1 MASMNARDR
10 GQLSEQ
16 ECAAVLA
23 RLFPRGLGGEDVIAE
38 LAPEGWERS
47 PLLAVFHP
55 SVEQVYRES
64 LRFHRNLER
73 LAGPRSSG
81 PLPPEPTLEEIR
93 EQWHDE
99 PVDRQREVPELV
111 GRCLWDVISDNHDVI
126 APDGREVHLGSFR
139 AAGDFIAELLDN
151 EVGSRQYGY
160 MDFYMGTIWINDR
173 ADLTPVYAMI
183 FRRLATH
190 GYDWEYAFPR
200 IHAIDFGRDRDETAD
215 LADRLEQDRQR
226 ADLHTLL
233 EEGHREALEIAKGR
247 PPPAT
252 VDAYRQIYGEF
263 PRGWPPW
270 D

>member
-1 MASMNARDR
+1 MNPRDPE
-10 GQLSEQ
+10 QVSEQ

-23 RLFPRGLGGEDVIAE
+23 RLFPSGLAGEDVIAE
-38 LAPEGWERS
+38 VAPEGWERS
-47 PLLAVFHP
+47 PLLAVYHP

-64 LRFHRNLER
+64 VRLHRSLER
-73 LAGPRSSG
+73 LAGARPTG
-81 PLPPEPTLEEIR
+81 PAPPEPTLEEIR

-99 PVDRQREVPELV
+99 PVDREREVRELV
-111 GRCLWDVISDNHDVI
+111 GRCLWDVFSDNHDVI

-139 AAGDFIAELLDN
+139 GTGDFIADLLND
-151 EVGSRQYGY
+151 EVGSRHYDF

-173 ADLTPVYAMI
+173 ADLSPVYAMI

-200 IHAIDFGRDRDETAD
+200 IHAIDFGHDGDAIGD
-215 LADRLEQDRQR
+215 LADRREQDRQR
-226 ADLHTLL
+226 AELHEIL
-233 EEGHREALEIAKGR
+233 EAGHREALELAKDR

-252 VDAYRQIYGEF
+252 VVAYRQVYGEF

>member
-1 MASMNARDR
+1 MATMASMNARDR
-10 GQLSEQ
+10 EQLSER

-23 RLFPRGLGGEDVIAE
+23 RLFPHGLAGEDGIAE

-55 SVEQVYRES
+55 PVEQVYRES
-64 LRFHRNLER
+64 VRFHRNLER
-73 LAGPRSSG
+73 LAGPRSTE

-99 PVDRQREVPELV
+99 PVDRQREVRELV
-111 GRCLWDVISDNHDVI
+111 GRCLWDVFSDNHDVI

-139 AAGDFIAELLDN
+139 AAGDVIADLLND
-151 EVGSRQYGY
+151 EVGGSQYGF
-160 MDFYMGTIWINDR
+160 MDFYMGTIGINDR
-173 ADLTPVYAMI
+173 ADLTPVYVMI

-190 GYDWEYAFPR
+190 GYDWKYAFPR
-200 IHAIDFGRDRDETAD
+200 IYAIHFGCDHD
-215 LADRLEQDRQR
+215 
-226 ADLHTLL
+226 HMLL
-233 EEGHREALEIAKGR
+233 EEGHREALEIAKDR

-252 VDAYRQIYGEF
+252 VAAYRQVYGEF

>member
-1 MASMNARDR
+1 VR
-10 GQLSEQ
+10 
-16 ECAAVLA
+16 
-23 RLFPRGLGGEDVIAE
+23 
-38 LAPEGWERS
+38 
-47 PLLAVFHP
+47 
-55 SVEQVYRES
+55 
-64 LRFHRNLER
+64 
-73 LAGPRSSG
+73 
-81 PLPPEPTLEEIR
+81 
-93 EQWHDE
+93 
-99 PVDRQREVPELV
+99 ELV
-111 GRCLWDVISDNHDVI
+111 GRALWDVFSDNHDVI

-139 AAGDFIAELLDN
+139 AAGDFIADLLND

-226 ADLHTLL
+226 ADLQTFL
-233 EEGHREALEIAKGR
+233 EEGHQEALEIAKDR
-247 PPPAT
+247 PPPAI
-252 VDAYRQIYGEF
+252 VDAYRQVYGEF

>member
-1 MASMNARDR
+1 MNPHDR
-10 GQLSEQ
+10 EQLSQQ

-23 RLFPRGLGGEDVIAE
+23 RLFPRGLAGEDVTAE

-47 PLLAVFHP
+47 PLLAVSNR
-55 SVEQVYRES
+55 SVEQV
-64 LRFHRNLER
+64 
-73 LAGPRSSG
+73 
-81 PLPPEPTLEEIR
+81 
-93 EQWHDE
+93 
-99 PVDRQREVPELV
+99 QREVRELV
-111 GRCLWDVISDNHDVI
+111 GRCLWDVFSDNHDVI

-139 AAGDFIAELLDN
+139 GTGDFIADLLND

-200 IHAIDFGRDRDETAD
+200 LYAVDFGRDRDDTAD
-215 LADRLEQDRQR
+215 LADRMEQDRQR
-226 ADLHTLL
+226 AELHEIL
-233 EEGHREALEIAKGR
+233 EEGHREALEIAKDR

-252 VDAYRQIYGEF
+252 VAAYRQVYGDF
-263 PRGWPPW
+263 PHGWPPW